1 MIYDIFDNK
10 IQTRP
15 QILTLCMD
23 DCKIILHRAALEE
36 GCFVTR
42 VGEITR

>member
-1 MIYDIFDNK
+1 MMSDFFDHIIQK
-10 IQTRP
+10 IP

-36 GCFVTR
+36 GLF
-42 VGEITR
+42 